1 MTTRTQVNQYSRFQT
16 IPCERL
22 MYLEW
27 PVCKKFE
34 TILNSL
40 EHPGPQKDIIQVD
53 VWPYTQVDVCAYSF
67 EAMVLSKVWAN

>member
-1 MTTRTQVNQYSRFQT
+1 M
-16 IPCERL
+16 C
-22 MYLEW
+22 LEW